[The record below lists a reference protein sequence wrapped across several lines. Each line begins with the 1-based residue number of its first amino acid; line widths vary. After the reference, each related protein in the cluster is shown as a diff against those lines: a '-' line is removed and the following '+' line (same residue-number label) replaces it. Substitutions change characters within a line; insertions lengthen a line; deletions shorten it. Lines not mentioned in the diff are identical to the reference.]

1 MCRFEI
7 NYMKK
12 NCPLCDQKSN
22 TFFQDPLHHFF
33 MCDQCGGI
41 FRDRD
46 QFLTKTAEKKRYLHH
61 ISSME
66 DTGYYQFISPIIDEV
81 VSSFPID
88 SLGLD
93 FGCGHT
99 PVLSRHLS
107 NEGFNMVEYDPIFFN
122 DKSALKNNYNF
133 IVACEV
139 VEHFYNPFDEFK
151 RLHDLLKSEG
161 RLVCKTHPFEKKIDF
176 ASWYYKND
184 PSHVFIYQRKTFEW
198 IKEFLG
204 FKNVK
209 INGRTII
216 FSKY

>member
-1 MCRFEI
+1 M
-7 NYMKK
+7 NK
-12 NCPLCDQKSN
+12 NCPLCGQESN

-33 MCDQCGGI
+33 VCDQCEGI

-46 QFLTKTAEKKRYLHH
+46 QFLSKTEEKKRYLHH

-66 DTGYYQFISPIIDEV
+66 DTGYYQFVSPIINEV
-81 VSSFPID
+81 TSLFPIG

-107 NEGFNMVEYDPIFFN
+107 NEGFNMVEYDPIFFD
-122 DKSALKNNYNF
+122 DKPALKAKYNF
-133 IVACEV
+133 IVTCEV

-151 RLHDLLKSEG
+151 RLYDLLKPEG
-161 RLVCKTHPFEKKIDF
+161 RLICKTHPFEKEIDF

-198 IKEFLG
+198 IQDFFG

-209 INGRTII
+209 INDRTIT

>member
-1 MCRFEI
+1 
-7 NYMKK
+7 
-12 NCPLCDQKSN
+12 
-22 TFFQDPLHHFF
+22 

-81 VSSFPID
+81 VSSFPVD

-107 NEGFNMVEYDPIFFN
+107 NEGFKMVEYDPIFFN
-122 DKSALKNNYNF
+122 DKSALKNKYNF

-151 RLHDLLKSEG
+151 RLHDLLKPEG
-161 RLVCKTHPFEKKIDF
+161 TLICKTHPFEKKIDF

-198 IKEFLG
+198 IKEFLE

-209 INGRTII
+209 INDRTII

>member
-1 MCRFEI
+1 
-7 NYMKK
+7 MKK
-12 NCPLCDQKSN
+12 NCPLCGQKSN
-22 TFFQDPLHHFF
+22 TFFQNSLHHFYA
-33 MCDQCGGI
+33 CDQCEGI
-41 FRDRD
+41 FRDKD
-46 QFLTKTAEKKRYLHH
+46 QFLNKTAEKTRYLNH

-81 VSSFPID
+81 SSSFPVG

-107 NEGFNMVEYDPIFFN
+107 NEGFNMVAYDPIFFH
-122 DKSALKNNYNF
+122 DKSALENKYDF

-151 RLHDLLKSEG
+151 ELFDLLTPEG
-161 RLVCKTHPFEKKIDF
+161 RLICKTHPFEKEIDF

-184 PSHVFIYQRKTFEW
+184 PSHVFIFQKKTFEW
-198 IKEFLG
+198 IKNFFG

-209 INGRTII
+209 INGRTIT

>member
-1 MCRFEI
+1 
-7 NYMKK
+7 MKK

-81 VSSFPID
+81 VSSFPVD

-107 NEGFNMVEYDPIFFN
+107 NEGFKMVEYDPIFFN
-122 DKSALKNNYNF
+122 YKSALKNKYNF

-151 RLHDLLKSEG
+151 RLHDLLKPEG
-161 RLVCKTHPFEKKIDF
+161 TLICKTHPFEKKIDF

-198 IKEFLG
+198 IKEFLE

-209 INGRTII
+209 INDRTII

>member
-1 MCRFEI
+1 
-7 NYMKK
+7 MKK

-81 VSSFPID
+81 VSSFPVD

-107 NEGFNMVEYDPIFFN
+107 NEGFKMVEYDPIFFN
-122 DKSALKNNYNF
+122 DKSALKNKYNF

-151 RLHDLLKSEG
+151 RLHDLLKPEG
-161 RLVCKTHPFEKKIDF
+161 TLICKTHPFEKKIDF

-209 INGRTII
+209 INDRTII